1 MAEYIHGGDIYS
13 REIEHDF
20 SANINPLGM
29 PESAVDALVSSV
41 SAFEVYPDINCTKLV
56 KAIAQ
61 YEVVSEKNILCSN
74 GAADLIYR
82 LSYALKPKKALLTAP
97 SFSEYA
103 LALKKV
109 DCEIEYETLFE
120 ENGFEVTESVLEKI
134 PEADIFFLCSPNNP
148 VGNTVKPELL
158 EKIVKQCKKLGTQ
171 LVVDECFM
179 DFVTDSEKYSAKKY
193 LDYGIIILKAFTK
206 IFAMAG
212 LRLGYMLCSDAKIID
227 RVRECGSCW
236 SVSTAAQI
244 AGTAALSEKGY
255 IEKTR
260 AYMAAERE
268 YLIRELKKLG
278 FKVFTSEANFIFF
291 KSQTDIEK
299 PLLERKIAVRNC
311 ENYVGLSRGFYR
323 IAVRKHEEN
332 QLLINTIERI
342 LQNG

>member
-13 REIEHDF
+13 RKIEHDF

-29 PESAVDALVSSV
+29 PESAVNALVSNI

-61 YEVVSEKNILCSN
+61 YEGISEKNIFCSN

-82 LSYALKPKKALLTAP
+82 ISYALKPKKALLTAP

-103 LALKKV
+103 LALKNV
-109 DCEIEYETLFE
+109 DCEIQYETLFE
-120 ENGFEVTESVLEKI
+120 ENGFELTESVLKKI
-134 PEADIFFLCSPNNP
+134 PKADIFFLCSPNNP

-158 EKIVKQCKKLGTQ
+158 EKIVKQCEKSGTH
-171 LVVDECFM
+171 LIADECFM

-193 LDYGIIILKAFTK
+193 LDYGIIVLKAFTK

-212 LRLGYMLCSDAKIID
+212 LRLGYMLCSNTEIID

-236 SVSTAAQI
+236 NVSAAAQI

-260 AYMAAERE
+260 TYVAAERE
-268 YLIRELKKLG
+268 YLTRELKRLG
-278 FKVFTSEANFIFF
+278 FGVFPSESNFIFF
-291 KSQTDIEK
+291 KSRTDIEK

-311 ENYVGLSRGFYR
+311 ENYVGLKKGFFR

>member
-13 REIEHDF
+13 REIDHDF

-29 PESAVDALVSSV
+29 PESAVSALVSKI
-41 SAFEVYPDINCTKLV
+41 SALEVYPDINCTKLV

-61 YEVVSEKNILCSN
+61 FEGLSENNILCSN

-82 LSYALKPKKALLTAP
+82 ISYALRPKKALLTAP

-103 LALKKV
+103 LALKNV
-109 DCEIEYETLFE
+109 GCEIEYETLFE
-120 ENGFEVTESVLEKI
+120 ENGFELTESVLEKI
-134 PEADIFFLCSPNNP
+134 PEADLFFLCSPNNP

-158 EKIVKQCKKLGTQ
+158 ERIVKQCKKSGTQ
-171 LVVDECFM
+171 LVADECFM
-179 DFVTDSEKYSAKKY
+179 DFVTDSEKYSAKRY
-193 LDYGIIILKAFTK
+193 LDSGIIILKAFTK

-212 LRLGYMLCSDAKIID
+212 LRLGYMLCSDTEIID

-255 IEKTR
+255 IEKTK
-260 AYMAAERE
+260 AYVAAERE
-268 YLIRELKKLG
+268 FLTSELKKLG
-278 FKVFTSEANFIFF
+278 FKVFQSEANFIFF

-311 ENYVGLSRGFYR
+311 ENYAGLKRGYYR
-323 IAVRKHEEN
+323 IAVRKHDEN
-332 QLLINTIERI
+332 QLLINTIERV

>member
-1 MAEYIHGGDIYS
+1 MTEYTHGGDIYS
-13 REIEHDF
+13 REIKYDF

-29 PESAVDALVSSV
+29 PESAVSALVSNI

-56 KAIAQ
+56 KAIAHF
-61 YEVVSEKNILCSN
+61 EGISEKNILCSN

-82 LSYALKPKKALLTAP
+82 ISYALKPKKALLTAP
-97 SFSEYA
+97 TFSEYA
-103 LALKKV
+103 LALKNV
-109 DCEIEYETLFE
+109 DCEIEYETLSE
-120 ENGFEVTESVLEKI
+120 KNGFELTESVLKKI
-134 PEADIFFLCSPNNP
+134 PESDIFFLCSPNNP

-158 EKIVKQCKKLGTQ
+158 EKIMKQCEKSGTH
-171 LVVDECFM
+171 LVADECFM
-179 DFVTDSEKYSAKKY
+179 DFVTGSEKYTAKKY
-193 LDYGIIILKAFTK
+193 LNSDVIIIKAFTK

-212 LRLGYMLCSDAKIID
+212 LRLGYMLCSNPEIID
-227 RVRECGSCW
+227 RVRVCGSCW
-236 SVSTAAQI
+236 SVSVAAQI

-260 AYMAAERE
+260 AYVAAERE
-268 YLIRELKKLG
+268 YLTLELKRLG
-278 FKVFTSEANFIFF
+278 FSVFPSEANFIFF

-299 PLLERKIAVRNC
+299 PLLERKIAVRSC
-311 ENYVGLSRGFYR
+311 ENYVGLKKGFFR